1 MGLRPARRR
10 FAFVTSSLVVA
21 SLALSACDSLRSLTG
36 LPGEAERQQTTQG
49 KQPPIQRRSAPP
61 GVTVTPPA
69 DGQPEIMQNV
79 APVEEQPVKVA
90 LLLPLSGRLASLGKA
105 MSDAA
110 QMAMFDL
117 ADARLQLLPID
128 DKGTANGSADAAR
141 QAIAEGAKLIIGPL
155 LAASVSSVAP
165 VATGAGVPVI
175 AFSSDRKV
183 AAPGVYIIGFTPDA
197 EVERVVSFAAQS
209 GLSRFAVVAPDN
221 AYGLVVA
228 TAMRR
233 AVAQAHGTLVRVQL
247 YEPNTQDFAAVV
259 RKLLGLPE
267 PPPAATGAPA
277 APASPGSSAG
287 SSGGPDTGGS
297 GAPPPVSLPPT
308 GGGGTSS
315 LPPLLAPPRTFDA
328 LLLAEGGAQLR
339 ALATSLSAMGVR
351 SPSVQLLGTGKWDE
365 PGTVDE
371 PALIGAWFAAPSP
384 TNRDEFEVRFRR
396 TFGQT
401 PPRLATLAY
410 DATALAAILAR
421 GPEQEPFSRMA
432 LTDPNGFFGRD
443 GLFRLSPD
451 GVADRRLAILRIDR
465 NGIIVIDEPIP
476 SFAAGS

>member
-1 MGLRPARRR
+1 MGLRPARRC

-36 LPGEAERQQTTQG
+36 LPGEAERQQTTPG
-49 KQPPIQRRSAPP
+49 KQPPVQRRSTPP
-61 GVTVTPPA
+61 GVTVIPPE
-69 DGQPEIMQNV
+69 DGKPEILQNV
-79 APVEEQPVKVA
+79 SPAEEQPVKVA
-90 LLLPLSGRLASLGKA
+90 LLLPLSGRLATLGKA

-117 ADARLQLLPID
+117 ADPRLQLLPID
-128 DKGTANGSADAAR
+128 DKGTASGSADAAR

-155 LAASVSSVAP
+155 LAASVNSVAP
-165 VATGAGVPVI
+165 VASAAGVPVI

-228 TAMRR
+228 AAMRR
-233 AVAQAHGTLVRVQL
+233 AVAQTQGTLARVQL

-259 RKLLGLPE
+259 RKLLGLPD
-267 PPPAATGAPA
+267 PPAATGATSAPGTPA
-277 APASPGSSAG
+277 GPSSTGLPDTAG
-287 SSGGPDTGGS
+287 SGS
-297 GAPPPVSLPPT
+297 PPISLPRSDL
-308 GGGGTSS
+308 GGTSS

-339 ALATSLSAMGVR
+339 GLAAALSAMGVR

-384 TNRDEFEVRFRR
+384 VNRDEFDIRYRR

-421 GPEQEPFSRMA
+421 GPEQEPFSRTA

-465 NGIIVIDEPIP
+465 NGVTVIDEPIP